1 MKKDYLLKERPMR
14 ALFLF
19 ALPMII
25 GNLFQ
30 QFYTMA
36 DSMVV
41 GRYVSENALAAVG
54 ASYSLTNVFICIAIG
69 GGVGA
74 SVLTSRYFGAQ
85 EYKRMKL
92 SISTALLS
100 FLAVSLILAALGLL
114 LGREFM
120 IFLKTPEDILD
131 MAVEYLDIY
140 FMGLPFLFMYNVLS
154 SMFNALGRSRIPLY
168 LLIFSSVFNIVL
180 DIYLVRSLALGIAGV
195 AWATLIA
202 QGISALVSFVI
213 FLKELQAYPAS
224 YTENNSSSNAQAD
237 MQESQNP
244 TSKIRI
250 GSLKLQSDAP
260 ETCTSPLVTYGDSSD
275 DPKAIPAVFPEKKST
290 FLRSIRKYY
299 SFRELLTMCRVALPS
314 IFQQSTVSIG
324 MMLVQSVV
332 NSFGPQMLAGFSAG
346 MRVESI
352 CIVPMAALGN
362 AMSSYTAQN
371 LGAKQKER
379 VVKGYHSALKLVAFF
394 ALILCLIL
402 EAFHS
407 SIIAS
412 FLGSDGTKVALETG
426 SSYLRF
432 IGFFFALI
440 GLKMCTDGLLRGA
453 ADMKMFTIANLANL
467 SLRVIFAVTMAPQ
480 FGIAM
485 VWYAVPLGW
494 LVNFLISYGEYRT
507 GKWRTKL
514 QTA

>member
-1 MKKDYLLKERPMR
+1 MEKDYLLKERPLR
-14 ALFLF
+14 ALLLF

-54 ASYSLTNVFICIAIG
+54 ASYSLTNVFICVAIG

-74 SVLTSRYFGAQ
+74 SVLTSQYFGAR
-85 EYKRMKL
+85 EYGRMKQ
-92 SISTALLS
+92 SVSTALLT
-100 FLAVSLILAALGLL
+100 FLAVSLALAALGLAF
-114 LGREFM
+114 GREFM
-120 IFLKTPEDILD
+120 VFLKTPEDILD
-131 MAVEYLDIY
+131 MTVEYLNIY

-168 LLIFSSVFNIVL
+168 LLIFSSIFNIVL
-180 DIYLVRSLALGIAGV
+180 DIYLVRSLGLGIAGV

-202 QGISALVSFVI
+202 QGISAFLSFLI
-213 FLKELQAYPAS
+213 FLGELRGYPGADTKMES
-224 YTENNSSSNAQAD
+224 VRKFYSTE
-237 MQESQNP
+237 
-244 TSKIRI
+244 
-250 GSLKLQSDAP
+250 
-260 ETCTSPLVTYGDSSD
+260 
-275 DPKAIPAVFPEKKST
+275 
-290 FLRSIRKYY
+290 
-299 SFRELLTMCRVALPS
+299 ELFTMCRVALPS

-371 LGAKQKER
+371 LGAEQEDR
-379 VVKGYHSALKLVAFF
+379 VVKGYRAALCLTAFF
-394 ALILCLIL
+394 ALLLCLAL
-402 EAFHS
+402 ELFHFP
-407 SIIAS
+407 IIAS
-412 FLGSDGTKVALETG
+412 FLGSDGTMQALETG

-467 SLRVIFAVTMAPQ
+467 SLRVAFAIAMAPR

-507 GKWRTKL
+507 GRWRKKCVS
-514 QTA
+514 

>member
-92 SISTALLS
+92 SVSTALLS

-180 DIYLVRSLALGIAGV
+180 DIYLVRSLGLGIAGV

-213 FLKELQAYPAS
+213 FLKELQAYPE
-224 YTENNSSSNAQAD
+224 TPQTD
-237 MQESQNP
+237 IQRPQNP
-244 TSKIRI
+244 ISKVQAY
-250 GSLKLQSDAP
+250 SSKLQSDVS
-260 ETCTSPLVTYGDSSD
+260 ETYTSSPVTYGYSSED
-275 DPKAIPAVFPEKKST
+275 QRTIPAVIPGKKLTISR
-290 FLRSIRKYY
+290 FIRKYY

-379 VVKGYHSALKLVAFF
+379 VVKGYHSALKLAAFF
-394 ALILCLIL
+394 ALILCLVL
-402 EAFHS
+402 ELFHS

-412 FLGSDGTKVALETG
+412 FLGSDGTKAALETG

-440 GLKMCTDGLLRGA
+440 GLKMCTDGLLRGS

-467 SLRVIFAVTMAPQ
+467 SLRVIFAVTMAPR

-494 LVNFLISYGEYRT
+494 LVNFLISYSEYRT

-514 QTA
+514 QTT

>member
-1 MKKDYLLKERPMR
+1 MEKDYLLKERPLR
-14 ALFLF
+14 ALLLF

-54 ASYSLTNVFICIAIG
+54 ASYSLTNVFICVAIG

-74 SVLTSRYFGAQ
+74 SVLTSQYFGAR
-85 EYKRMKL
+85 EYGRMKQ
-92 SISTALLS
+92 SVSTALLT
-100 FLAVSLILAALGLL
+100 FLAVSLALAALGLAF
-114 LGREFM
+114 GREFM
-120 IFLKTPEDILD
+120 VFLKTPEDILD
-131 MAVEYLDIY
+131 MTVEYLNIY

-168 LLIFSSVFNIVL
+168 LLIFSSIFNIVL
-180 DIYLVRSLALGIAGV
+180 DIYLVRSLGLGIAGV

-202 QGISALVSFVI
+202 QGISAFLSFLI
-213 FLKELQAYPAS
+213 FLGELRGYPGADTKMES
-224 YTENNSSSNAQAD
+224 VRKFYSTE
-237 MQESQNP
+237 
-244 TSKIRI
+244 
-250 GSLKLQSDAP
+250 
-260 ETCTSPLVTYGDSSD
+260 
-275 DPKAIPAVFPEKKST
+275 
-290 FLRSIRKYY
+290 
-299 SFRELLTMCRVALPS
+299 ELFTMCRVALPS

-371 LGAKQKER
+371 LGAEQEDR
-379 VVKGYHSALKLVAFF
+379 VVKGYRAALCLTAFF
-394 ALILCLIL
+394 ALLLCLAL
-402 EAFHS
+402 ELFHFP
-407 SIIAS
+407 IIAS
-412 FLGSDGTKVALETG
+412 FLGSDGTMQALETG

-467 SLRVIFAVTMAPQ
+467 SLRVAFAIVMAPR

-507 GKWRTKL
+507 GRWRKKCVS
-514 QTA
+514 

>member
-1 MKKDYLLKERPMR
+1 MEKEYLLRERPLR
-14 ALFLF
+14 ALFMF
-19 ALPMII
+19 ALPMIV

-54 ASYSLTNVFICIAIG
+54 ASYSLTNVFICVAIG
-69 GGVGA
+69 GGAGA
-74 SVLTSRYFGAQ
+74 SVLTSRYFGAR
-85 EYKRMKL
+85 EYDRMKG

-100 FLAVSLILAALGLL
+100 FLAVSLVLAALGLS

-120 IFLKTPEDILD
+120 ILLKTPEDILN
-131 MAVEYLDIY
+131 MAVEYLNIY
-140 FMGLPFLFMYNVLS
+140 FCGLPFLFMYNVLS

-180 DIYLVRSLALGIAGV
+180 DIWMVRSLHLGIAGV

-202 QGISALVSFVI
+202 QGISALVSFLI
-213 FLKELQAYPAS
+213 FL
-224 YTENNSSSNAQAD
+224 
-237 MQESQNP
+237 
-244 TSKIRI
+244 
-250 GSLKLQSDAP
+250 
-260 ETCTSPLVTYGDSSD
+260 
-275 DPKAIPAVFPEKKST
+275 
-290 FLRSIRKYY
+290 
-299 SFRELLTMCRVALPS
+299 RELKSYPGTPKKLCSPGELSSMCRVALPP

-346 MRVESI
+346 MRVESL

-371 LGAKQKER
+371 LGSRQTGR
-379 VVKGYHSALKLVAFF
+379 VREGYHAALRLTAFF
-394 ALILCLIL
+394 AVFLCLSL
-402 EAFHS
+402 EFFHAP
-407 SIIAS
+407 IIAS
-412 FLGSDGTKVALETG
+412 FLGSDGTSLALETG

-440 GLKMCTDGLLRGA
+440 GLKMSTDGLLRGA
-453 ADMKMFTIANLANL
+453 ADMKLFTLANLANL
-467 SLRVIFAVTMAPQ
+467 SLRVIFAVTMAPR

-494 LVNFLISYGEYRT
+494 LVNFLISFWEYRT
-507 GKWRTKL
+507 GKWERKL
-514 QTA
+514 S

>member
-1 MKKDYLLKERPMR
+1 MEKEYLLRERPLR

-19 ALPMII
+19 ALPMIV

-54 ASYSLTNVFICIAIG
+54 ASYSLTNVFICVAIG
-69 GGVGA
+69 GGAGA
-74 SVLTSRYFGAQ
+74 SVLTSRYFGAR
-85 EYKRMKL
+85 EYDRMKG

-100 FLAVSLILAALGLL
+100 FLAVSLVLAALGLS

-120 IFLKTPEDILD
+120 ILLKTPEDILN
-131 MAVEYLDIY
+131 MAVEYLNIY
-140 FMGLPFLFMYNVLS
+140 FCGLPFLFMYNVLS

-180 DIYLVRSLALGIAGV
+180 DIWMVRSLHLGIAGV

-202 QGISALVSFVI
+202 QGISALVSFLI
-213 FLKELQAYPAS
+213 FL
-224 YTENNSSSNAQAD
+224 
-237 MQESQNP
+237 
-244 TSKIRI
+244 
-250 GSLKLQSDAP
+250 
-260 ETCTSPLVTYGDSSD
+260 
-275 DPKAIPAVFPEKKST
+275 
-290 FLRSIRKYY
+290 
-299 SFRELLTMCRVALPS
+299 RELKSYPGTPKKLCSPGELSSMCRVALPS

-346 MRVESI
+346 MRVESL

-371 LGAKQKER
+371 LGSRQTGR
-379 VVKGYHSALKLVAFF
+379 VREGDHAALRLTAFF
-394 ALILCLIL
+394 AVFLCLSL
-402 EAFHS
+402 EFFHAP
-407 SIIAS
+407 IIAS
-412 FLGSDGTKVALETG
+412 FLGSDGTSLALETG

-440 GLKMCTDGLLRGA
+440 GLKMSTDGLLRGA
-453 ADMKMFTIANLANL
+453 ADMKLFTLANLANL
-467 SLRVIFAVTMAPQ
+467 SLRVIFAVTMAPR

-494 LVNFLISYGEYRT
+494 LVNFLISFWEYRT
-507 GKWRTKL
+507 GKWERKL
-514 QTA
+514 S

>member
-1 MKKDYLLKERPMR
+1 MEKDYLLKERPMR

-54 ASYSLTNVFICIAIG
+54 ASYSLTNVFICVAIG

-74 SVLTSRYFGAQ
+74 SVLTSRYFGAR
-85 EYKRMKL
+85 EYGRMKQ
-92 SISTALLS
+92 SVSTALLT
-100 FLAVSLILAALGLL
+100 FLAVSLALAALGLVF
-114 LGREFM
+114 GREFM
-120 IFLKTPEDILD
+120 VFLKTPEDILD
-131 MAVEYLDIY
+131 MAVEYLNIY

-168 LLIFSSVFNIVL
+168 LLIFSSIFNIVL
-180 DIYLVRSLALGIAGV
+180 DIYLVRSLGLGIAGV

-202 QGISALVSFVI
+202 QGISAFLSFLI
-213 FLKELQAYPAS
+213 FLWELRGYPGADTKMES
-224 YTENNSSSNAQAD
+224 VRKFYSTE
-237 MQESQNP
+237 
-244 TSKIRI
+244 
-250 GSLKLQSDAP
+250 
-260 ETCTSPLVTYGDSSD
+260 
-275 DPKAIPAVFPEKKST
+275 
-290 FLRSIRKYY
+290 
-299 SFRELLTMCRVALPS
+299 ELFTMCRVALPS

-371 LGAKQKER
+371 LGAEQEDR
-379 VVKGYHSALKLVAFF
+379 VVKGYRAALCLTAFF
-394 ALILCLIL
+394 ALLLCLAL
-402 EAFHS
+402 ELFHFP
-407 SIIAS
+407 IIAS
-412 FLGSDGTKVALETG
+412 FLGSDGTMQALETG

-432 IGFFFALI
+432 IGFFFVLI

-467 SLRVIFAVTMAPQ
+467 SLRVAFAIAMAPR

-507 GKWRTKL
+507 GRWRKKCVS
-514 QTA
+514 

>member
-1 MKKDYLLKERPMR
+1 MEKEYLLRERPLR

-19 ALPMII
+19 ALPMIV

-54 ASYSLTNVFICIAIG
+54 ASYSLTNVFICVAIG
-69 GGVGA
+69 GGAGA
-74 SVLTSRYFGAQ
+74 SVLTSRYFGAR
-85 EYKRMKL
+85 EYDRMKG

-100 FLAVSLILAALGLL
+100 FLAVSLVLAALGLS

-120 IFLKTPEDILD
+120 ILLKTPEDILN
-131 MAVEYLDIY
+131 MAVEYLNIY
-140 FMGLPFLFMYNVLS
+140 FCGLPFLFMYNVLS

-180 DIYLVRSLALGIAGV
+180 DIWMVRSLHLGIAGV

-202 QGISALVSFVI
+202 QGISALVSFLI
-213 FLKELQAYPAS
+213 FL
-224 YTENNSSSNAQAD
+224 
-237 MQESQNP
+237 
-244 TSKIRI
+244 
-250 GSLKLQSDAP
+250 
-260 ETCTSPLVTYGDSSD
+260 
-275 DPKAIPAVFPEKKST
+275 
-290 FLRSIRKYY
+290 
-299 SFRELLTMCRVALPS
+299 RELKSYPGTPKKLCSPGELSSMCRVALPS
-314 IFQQSTVSIG
+314 IFQKSTVSIG

-346 MRVESI
+346 MRVESL

-371 LGAKQKER
+371 LGSRQTGR
-379 VVKGYHSALKLVAFF
+379 VREGYHAALRLTAFF
-394 ALILCLIL
+394 AVFLCLSL
-402 EAFHS
+402 EFFHAP
-407 SIIAS
+407 IIAS
-412 FLGSDGTKVALETG
+412 FLGSDGTSLALETG

-440 GLKMCTDGLLRGA
+440 GLKMSTDGLLRGA
-453 ADMKMFTIANLANL
+453 ADMKLFTLANLANL
-467 SLRVIFAVTMAPQ
+467 SLRVIFAVTMAPR

-494 LVNFLISYGEYRT
+494 LVNFLISFWEYRT
-507 GKWRTKL
+507 GKWERKL
-514 QTA
+514 S

>member
-1 MKKDYLLKERPMR
+1 MEKDYLLKERPLR
-14 ALFLF
+14 ALLLF

-54 ASYSLTNVFICIAIG
+54 ASYSLTNVFICVAIG

-74 SVLTSRYFGAQ
+74 SVLTSQYFGAR
-85 EYKRMKL
+85 EYGRMKQ
-92 SISTALLS
+92 SVSTALLT
-100 FLAVSLILAALGLL
+100 FLAVSLALASLGLAF
-114 LGREFM
+114 GREFM
-120 IFLKTPEDILD
+120 VFLKTPEDILD
-131 MAVEYLDIY
+131 MTVEYLNIY

-168 LLIFSSVFNIVL
+168 LLIFSSIFNIVL
-180 DIYLVRSLALGIAGV
+180 DIYLVRSQGLGIAGV

-202 QGISALVSFVI
+202 QGISAFLSFLI
-213 FLKELQAYPAS
+213 FLGELRGYPGADTKMES
-224 YTENNSSSNAQAD
+224 VRKFYSTE
-237 MQESQNP
+237 
-244 TSKIRI
+244 
-250 GSLKLQSDAP
+250 
-260 ETCTSPLVTYGDSSD
+260 
-275 DPKAIPAVFPEKKST
+275 
-290 FLRSIRKYY
+290 
-299 SFRELLTMCRVALPS
+299 ELFTMCRVALPS

-371 LGAKQKER
+371 LGAEQEDR
-379 VVKGYHSALKLVAFF
+379 VVKGYRAALCLTAFF
-394 ALILCLIL
+394 ALLLCLAL
-402 EAFHS
+402 ELFHFP
-407 SIIAS
+407 IIAS
-412 FLGSDGTKVALETG
+412 FLGSDGTMQALETG

-467 SLRVIFAVTMAPQ
+467 SLRVAFAIAMAPR

-507 GKWRTKL
+507 GRWRKKCVS
-514 QTA
+514 

>member
-1 MKKDYLLKERPMR
+1 MEKDYLLKERPLR
-14 ALFLF
+14 ALLLF

-54 ASYSLTNVFICIAIG
+54 ASYSLTNVFICVAIG

-74 SVLTSRYFGAQ
+74 SVLTSQYFGAR
-85 EYKRMKL
+85 EYGRMKQ
-92 SISTALLS
+92 SVSTALLT
-100 FLAVSLILAALGLL
+100 FLAVSLALAALGLAF
-114 LGREFM
+114 GREFM
-120 IFLKTPEDILD
+120 VFLKTPEDILD
-131 MAVEYLDIY
+131 MTVEYLNIY

-168 LLIFSSVFNIVL
+168 LLIFSSIFNIVL
-180 DIYLVRSLALGIAGV
+180 DIYLVRSLGLGIAGV

-202 QGISALVSFVI
+202 QGISAFLSFLI
-213 FLKELQAYPAS
+213 FLGELWGYPGADTKMES
-224 YTENNSSSNAQAD
+224 VRKFYSTE
-237 MQESQNP
+237 
-244 TSKIRI
+244 
-250 GSLKLQSDAP
+250 
-260 ETCTSPLVTYGDSSD
+260 
-275 DPKAIPAVFPEKKST
+275 
-290 FLRSIRKYY
+290 
-299 SFRELLTMCRVALPS
+299 ELFTMCRVALPS

-371 LGAKQKER
+371 LGAEQEDR
-379 VVKGYHSALKLVAFF
+379 VVKGYRAALCLTAFF
-394 ALILCLIL
+394 ALLLCLAL
-402 EAFHS
+402 ELFHFP
-407 SIIAS
+407 IIAS
-412 FLGSDGTKVALETG
+412 FLGSDGTMQALETG

-467 SLRVIFAVTMAPQ
+467 SLRVAFAIAMAPR

-507 GKWRTKL
+507 GRWRKKCVS
-514 QTA
+514 

>member
-1 MKKDYLLKERPMR
+1 MEKEYLLRERPLR

-19 ALPMII
+19 ALPMIV

-54 ASYSLTNVFICIAIG
+54 ASYSLTNVFICVAIG
-69 GGVGA
+69 GGAGA
-74 SVLTSRYFGAQ
+74 SVLTSRYFGAR
-85 EYKRMKL
+85 EYDRMKG

-100 FLAVSLILAALGLL
+100 FLAVSLVLAALGLS

-120 IFLKTPEDILD
+120 ILLKTPEDILN
-131 MAVEYLDIY
+131 IY
-140 FMGLPFLFMYNVLS
+140 FCGLPFLFMYNVLS

-180 DIYLVRSLALGIAGV
+180 DIWMVRSLHLGIAGV

-202 QGISALVSFVI
+202 QGISALVSFLI
-213 FLKELQAYPAS
+213 FL
-224 YTENNSSSNAQAD
+224 
-237 MQESQNP
+237 
-244 TSKIRI
+244 
-250 GSLKLQSDAP
+250 
-260 ETCTSPLVTYGDSSD
+260 
-275 DPKAIPAVFPEKKST
+275 
-290 FLRSIRKYY
+290 
-299 SFRELLTMCRVALPS
+299 RELKSYPGTPKKLCSPGELSSMCRVALPS

-346 MRVESI
+346 MRVESL

-371 LGAKQKER
+371 LGSGQTGR
-379 VVKGYHSALKLVAFF
+379 VREGYHAALRLTAFF
-394 ALILCLIL
+394 AVFLCLSL
-402 EAFHS
+402 EFFHAP
-407 SIIAS
+407 IIAS
-412 FLGSDGTKVALETG
+412 FLGSDGTSLALETG

-440 GLKMCTDGLLRGA
+440 GLKMSTDGLLRGA
-453 ADMKMFTIANLANL
+453 ADMKLFTLANLANL
-467 SLRVIFAVTMAPQ
+467 SLRVIFAVTMAPR

-494 LVNFLISYGEYRT
+494 LVNFLISFWEYRT
-507 GKWRTKL
+507 GKWERKL
-514 QTA
+514 S

>member
-1 MKKDYLLKERPMR
+1 MEKDYLLKERPLR

-54 ASYSLTNVFICIAIG
+54 ASYSLTNVFICVAIG

-74 SVLTSRYFGAQ
+74 SVLTSRYFGAR
-85 EYKRMKL
+85 EYGRMKQ
-92 SISTALLS
+92 SVSTALLT
-100 FLAVSLILAALGLL
+100 FLAVSLALAALGLVF
-114 LGREFM
+114 GREFM
-120 IFLKTPEDILD
+120 VFLKTPEDILD
-131 MAVEYLDIY
+131 MAVEYLNIY

-168 LLIFSSVFNIVL
+168 LLIFSSIFNIVL
-180 DIYLVRSLALGIAGV
+180 DIYLVRSLGLGIAGV

-202 QGISALVSFVI
+202 QGISAFLSFLI
-213 FLKELQAYPAS
+213 FLWELRGYPGADTKMES
-224 YTENNSSSNAQAD
+224 VRKFYSTE
-237 MQESQNP
+237 
-244 TSKIRI
+244 
-250 GSLKLQSDAP
+250 
-260 ETCTSPLVTYGDSSD
+260 
-275 DPKAIPAVFPEKKST
+275 
-290 FLRSIRKYY
+290 
-299 SFRELLTMCRVALPS
+299 ELFTMCRVALPS

-371 LGAKQKER
+371 LGAEQEDR
-379 VVKGYHSALKLVAFF
+379 VVKGYRAALCLTAFF
-394 ALILCLIL
+394 ALLLCLAL
-402 EAFHS
+402 ELFHFP
-407 SIIAS
+407 IIAS
-412 FLGSDGTKVALETG
+412 FLGSDGTMQALETG

-432 IGFFFALI
+432 IGFFFVLI

-467 SLRVIFAVTMAPQ
+467 SLRVAFAIAMAPR

-507 GKWRTKL
+507 GRWRKKCVS
-514 QTA
+514 

>member
-1 MKKDYLLKERPMR
+1 MEKEYLLRERPLR

-19 ALPMII
+19 ALPMIV

-54 ASYSLTNVFICIAIG
+54 ASYSLTNVFICVAIG
-69 GGVGA
+69 GGAGA
-74 SVLTSRYFGAQ
+74 SVLTSRYFGAR
-85 EYKRMKL
+85 EYDRMKG

-100 FLAVSLILAALGLL
+100 FLAVSLVLAALGLS

-120 IFLKTPEDILD
+120 ILLKTPEDILN
-131 MAVEYLDIY
+131 MAVEYLNIY
-140 FMGLPFLFMYNVLS
+140 FCGLPFLFMYNVLS

-180 DIYLVRSLALGIAGV
+180 DIWMVRSLHLGIAGV

-202 QGISALVSFVI
+202 QGISALVSCLI
-213 FLKELQAYPAS
+213 FL
-224 YTENNSSSNAQAD
+224 
-237 MQESQNP
+237 
-244 TSKIRI
+244 
-250 GSLKLQSDAP
+250 
-260 ETCTSPLVTYGDSSD
+260 
-275 DPKAIPAVFPEKKST
+275 
-290 FLRSIRKYY
+290 
-299 SFRELLTMCRVALPS
+299 RELKSYPGTPKKLCSPGELSSMCRVALPS

-346 MRVESI
+346 MRVESL

-371 LGAKQKER
+371 LGSGQTGR
-379 VVKGYHSALKLVAFF
+379 VREGYHAALRLTAFF
-394 ALILCLIL
+394 AVFLCLSL
-402 EAFHS
+402 EFFHAP
-407 SIIAS
+407 IIAS
-412 FLGSDGTKVALETG
+412 FLGSDGTSLALETG

-440 GLKMCTDGLLRGA
+440 GLKMSTDGLLRGA
-453 ADMKMFTIANLANL
+453 ADMKLFTLANLANL
-467 SLRVIFAVTMAPQ
+467 SLRVIFAVTMAPR

-494 LVNFLISYGEYRT
+494 LVNFLISFWEYRT
-507 GKWRTKL
+507 GKWERKL
-514 QTA
+514 S

>member
-1 MKKDYLLKERPMR
+1 MEKDYLLKERPMR

-54 ASYSLTNVFICIAIG
+54 ASYSLTNVFICVAIG

-74 SVLTSRYFGAQ
+74 SVLTSRYFGAR
-85 EYKRMKL
+85 EFDRMKR
-92 SISTALLS
+92 SISTALLT
-100 FLAVSLILAALGLL
+100 FLALSLLLAVVGLL
-114 LGREFM
+114 FGRQFM
-120 IFLKTPEDILD
+120 VFLKTPEDILD
-131 MAVEYLDIY
+131 MAVEYLNIY

-180 DIYLVRSLALGIAGV
+180 DIYLVRSLGLGIAGV

-202 QGISALVSFVI
+202 QGISALFSFLI
-213 FLKELQAYPAS
+213 FLKELREYPG
-224 YTENNSSSNAQAD
+224 TGND
-237 MQESQNP
+237 
-244 TSKIRI
+244 TI
-250 GSLKLQSDAP
+250 
-260 ETCTSPLVTYGDSSD
+260 
-275 DPKAIPAVFPEKKST
+275 PEKSSA
-290 FLRSIRKYY
+290 FSRFIRKFY
-299 SFRELLTMCRVALPS
+299 SIEELSTMCRVALPS

-371 LGAKQKER
+371 LGAEQRER
-379 VVKGYHSALKLVAFF
+379 VIKGYRAALRLVAFF
-394 ALILCLIL
+394 ALLLCLAL
-402 EAFHS
+402 ELFHLP
-407 SIIAS
+407 IIAS
-412 FLGSDGTKVALETG
+412 FLGSDGTKLALDTG

-453 ADMKMFTIANLANL
+453 ADMKMFTVANLANL
-467 SLRVIFAVTMAPQ
+467 SLRVIFAITMAPR

-494 LVNFLISYGEYRT
+494 LVNFLISYREYRS
-507 GKWRTKL
+507 GKWQIGRE
-514 QTA
+514 AS

>member
-1 MKKDYLLKERPMR
+1 MEKEYLLRERPLR

-19 ALPMII
+19 ALPMIV

-54 ASYSLTNVFICIAIG
+54 ASYSLTNVFICVAIG
-69 GGVGA
+69 GGAGA
-74 SVLTSRYFGAQ
+74 SVLTSRYFGSR
-85 EYKRMKL
+85 EYDRMKG

-100 FLAVSLILAALGLL
+100 FLAVSLVLAALGLS

-120 IFLKTPEDILD
+120 ILLKTPEDILN
-131 MAVEYLDIY
+131 MAVEYLNIY
-140 FMGLPFLFMYNVLS
+140 FCGLPFLFMYNVLS

-180 DIYLVRSLALGIAGV
+180 DIWMVRSLHLGIAGV

-202 QGISALVSFVI
+202 QGISALVSFLI
-213 FLKELQAYPAS
+213 FL
-224 YTENNSSSNAQAD
+224 
-237 MQESQNP
+237 
-244 TSKIRI
+244 
-250 GSLKLQSDAP
+250 
-260 ETCTSPLVTYGDSSD
+260 
-275 DPKAIPAVFPEKKST
+275 
-290 FLRSIRKYY
+290 
-299 SFRELLTMCRVALPS
+299 RELKSYPGTPKKLCSPGELSSMCRVALPS

-346 MRVESI
+346 MRVESL

-371 LGAKQKER
+371 LGSRQTGR
-379 VVKGYHSALKLVAFF
+379 VREGYHAALRLTAFF
-394 ALILCLIL
+394 AVFLCLSL
-402 EAFHS
+402 EFFHAP
-407 SIIAS
+407 IIAS
-412 FLGSDGTKVALETG
+412 FLGSDGTSLALETG

-440 GLKMCTDGLLRGA
+440 GLKMSTDGLLRGA
-453 ADMKMFTIANLANL
+453 ADMKLFTLANLANL
-467 SLRVIFAVTMAPQ
+467 SLRVIFAVTMAPR

-494 LVNFLISYGEYRT
+494 LVNFLISFWEYRT
-507 GKWRTKL
+507 GKWERKL
-514 QTA
+514 S